1 MRFPTDCAEA
11 FPTRVNPNN
20 NGAGLAGVS
29 KSALKVAPNPFEQQF
44 TVTSAELI
52 EAITLRDAQGKVVLQ
67 QLANSNKLEVE
78 TASLQSGVYFLE
90 VLTTNGI
97 ELVKVVK

>member
-1 MRFPTDCAEA
+1 
-11 FPTRVNPNN
+11 
-20 NGAGLAGVS
+20 LAAAN
-29 KSALKVAPNPFEQQF
+29 KSTLKVAPNPFEQQF

-67 QLANSNKLEVE
+67 QAANSNTLEVE
-78 TASLQSGVYFLE
+78 TGSLQSGVYFLE
-90 VLTTNGI
+90 VQTASGI